1 LNAISDPTGENIA
14 KEPETVLNKGSD
26 VDKDDPIPEEAAGLK
41 IEGVITA
48 GNLAS
53 SGTPM
58 IQEKTTFGGRTA
70 SLTVQENTLQTSA
83 RWEQA
88 DSVTL
93 ARSKISLMIVFFQ
106 LVLFV
111 QILHHFLS
119 ILVFSLLNQI

>member
-1 LNAISDPTGENIA
+1 M
-14 KEPETVLNKGSD
+14 LNKGSD
-26 VDKDDPIPEEAAGLK
+26 VDKDDTAPNEAAALK
-41 IEGVITA
+41 SEGAVTA

-70 SLTVQENTLQTSA
+70 SLTVQENTVQTSA

-88 DSVTL
+88 GSASH
-93 ARSKISLMIVFFQ
+93 ARSKISLVIYFFQ

-111 QILHHFLS
+111 QILHRFLS

>member
-1 LNAISDPTGENIA
+1 LNAISDSTGENIA

-26 VDKDDPIPEEAAGLK
+26 VDKNDTAPKEAVGLK
-41 IEGVITA
+41 SEGVVTA

-88 DSVTL
+88 GSVTL
-93 ARSKISLMIVFFQ
+93 ARSKISLVIYYFSISAFCANLHRFFCP
-106 LVLFV
+106 
-111 QILHHFLS
+111 S
-119 ILVFSLLNQI
+119 

>member
-1 LNAISDPTGENIA
+1 LNVISDPTGENITR
-14 KEPETVLNKGSD
+14 EPETVLNKGSD
-26 VDKDDPIPEEAAGLK
+26 VDKDDPIPREAAALK

-70 SLTVQENTLQTSA
+70 SLAVQENTLQTSA

-88 DSVTL
+88 DSATH
-93 ARSKISLMIVFFQ
+93 ARSKISLVVYSNFF
-106 LVLFV
+106 
-111 QILHHFLS
+111 S
-119 ILVFSLLNQI
+119 ISAFCANFAPFFCPS